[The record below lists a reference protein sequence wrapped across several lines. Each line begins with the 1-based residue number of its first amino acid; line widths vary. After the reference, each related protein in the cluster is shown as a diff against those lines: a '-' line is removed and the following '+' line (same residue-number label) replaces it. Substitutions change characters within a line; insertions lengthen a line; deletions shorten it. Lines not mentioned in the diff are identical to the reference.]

1 MERRQFLATAALG
14 AAGVGAATRAMA
26 AAPGAAAAERKFYSN
41 LALGL
46 LGPFH
51 ATFPETIALAT
62 RYGFGGVDPNLRYF
76 ATLDQAAL
84 TELTSRMREQQLGF
98 GTVNLP
104 VEFRG
109 DESHFSASL
118 AQLPTVIAPLQR
130 AGATRLI
137 TWLIPTSNDLTY
149 MQNFRQTAYRLRQSA
164 LVLADHGLRLGLEY
178 VAPRTS
184 WTRGRYPFLHTM
196 AELRELIAAIGS
208 PNVGICLDSWH
219 WFNARD
225 TAQQIL
231 ALHGSDLVAVHLN
244 DAPAGLTFDTYRD
257 GQRELPA
264 ATGVIPIASFL
275 DALRQIGY
283 DGPVS
288 AEPNNAALRALP
300 MDAALTATAAAMKKA
315 FAEMS

>member
-1 MERRQFLATAALG
+1 MDRRQFLAATAAT
-14 AAGVGAATRAMA
+14 AAGMGARHSA
-26 AAPGAAAAERKFYSN
+26 AAQITGAVPARKFYSN

-51 ATFPETIALAT
+51 ATFPQTMDLAV
-62 RYGFGGVDPNLRYF
+62 RYGFGGVDPNARYL
-76 ATLDQAAL
+76 ASRSDAAL
-84 TELTSRMREQQLGF
+84 EELTGRMHAQHLGF
-98 GTVNLP
+98 GTMNLP
-104 VEFRG
+104 VDFRG
-109 DESHFSASL
+109 GESSFSDSL
-118 AQLPTVIAPLQR
+118 TQLPAAIAPLQR

-137 TWLIPTSNDLTY
+137 TWLVPTSNELTY
-149 MQNFRQTAYRLRQSA
+149 LQNFRQTAERLRQSA
-164 LVLADHGLRLGLEY
+164 LVLDAHGLRLGLEY

-196 AELRELIAAIGS
+196 AELRELIAAIGC

-219 WFNARD
+219 WFNAHD
-225 TAQQIL
+225 TVQQIL
-231 ALHGSDLVAVHLN
+231 DLHASDVVAVHLN

-283 DGPVS
+283 EGPVS
-288 AEPNNAALRALP
+288 AEPNNAALRQMP
-300 MDAALTATAAAMKKA
+300 MDAALAATAAAVKQA
-315 FAEMS
+315 FGEMS

>member
-1 MERRQFLATAALG
+1 MAAGAGLAG
-14 AAGVGAATRAMA
+14 AAMLPST
-26 AAPGAAAAERKFYSN
+26 AAAESVPTQKFYSN

-46 LGPFH
+46 LGPYH
-51 ATFPETIALAT
+51 ADFLGTIDLAMG
-62 RYGFGGVDPNLRYF
+62 YGFGGVDPNPRYF
-76 ATLDQAAL
+76 ATLSDGAMQ
-84 TELTSRMREQQLGF
+84 ELNARMRALHLGF

-109 DESHFSASL
+109 DETHFSDSL
-118 AQLPTVIAPLQR
+118 AQLPAAIAPLQR
-130 AGATRLI
+130 AEATRLI
-137 TWLIPTSNDLTY
+137 TWLVPTSDDLTY

-196 AELRELIAAIGS
+196 AELQELIAAIGS

-231 ALHGSDLVAVHLN
+231 NLHGSDIVAVHLN

-264 ATGVIPIASFL
+264 STGIIPIASFL
-275 DALRQIGY
+275 AALRRIGY

-288 AEPNNAALRALP
+288 AEPNNSALRALP
-300 MDAALTATAAAMKKA
+300 IDQAVAATAAAMRKA
-315 FAEMS
+315 FGEMDKGQL

>member
-1 MERRQFLATAALG
+1 MAAGAGVAG
-14 AAGVGAATRAMA
+14 AAMLPSILSASGAD
-26 AAPGAAAAERKFYSN
+26 APPLPAQKFYSN

-46 LGPFH
+46 LGPYH
-51 ATFPETIALAT
+51 ADFPETLDSAL
-62 RYGFGGVDPNLRYF
+62 RYGFGGVDPNPRYF
-76 ATLDQAAL
+76 ATLSDTAMQDL
-84 TELTSRMREQQLGF
+84 TARMRAQHLGF

-109 DESHFSASL
+109 DETHFSDSV
-118 AQLPTVIAPLQR
+118 AQLPAAIAPLER

-149 MQNFRQTAYRLRQSA
+149 LQNFRQTAYRLRQSA

-196 AELRELIAAIGS
+196 AELQELIAAIGS

-231 ALHGSDLVAVHLN
+231 NLHGNDIVAVHLN

-300 MDAALTATAAAMKKA
+300 MDRALAATAAAMKKA
-315 FAEMS
+315 FNEMS